1 VNTRTILAAIGA
13 TGAACTIWAG
23 SVGTMS
29 TQVADTLPT
38 ISLLV
43 GAAGAALTGWVL
55 TFKGLMYER
64 TPLGGDD
71 RGADP
76 GG

>member
-1 VNTRTILAAIGA
+1 MSLRTILAAVGA

-29 TQVADTLPT
+29 TQVSDTLPT
-38 ISLLV
+38 VSLLV
-43 GAAGAALTGWVL
+43 GATGAALTGWVVA
-55 TFKGLMYER
+55 FKGLMYER
-64 TPLGGDD
+64 QAGGED